1 MTTMTTTTFKQAA
14 VALVAGMLLI
24 GNAARAADAPKP
36 REAEGKTEPSK
47 RAKLAAQV
55 PGVVKEVK
63 VKRGDVVKKGDV
75 LVQQDD
81 RLAAN
86 AYEALKKEADSD
98 VRVQAAKW
106 DLAQKEVEYKR
117 VKGLYYDPAGRGAT
131 DLELERADLDVKFK
145 RAQQE
150 LSELE
155 LVKAKLEAEGARLKV
170 EFMQIIAPFDG
181 IVETIETEAGEML
194 DPQRPGMMTIVSN
207 EPLTVVVQLSAP
219 QAAKLKKGDT
229 LDVRYK
235 IDAPDAWL
243 QATVTSLSPVAT
255 AGAGFES
262 QREVRL
268 SLPNPQ
274 NREAGLWL
282 WVKLPDAPSATADAK
297 PEDAKPE
304 AAVTSR

>member
-1 MTTMTTTTFKQAA
+1 MTTKKTFKHAA
-14 VALVAGMLLI
+14 AALVAGMLLI
-24 GNAARAADAPKP
+24 GNARAADAPKVK
-36 REAEGKTEPSK
+36 EAEGKTEPAR

-86 AYEALKKEADSD
+86 AYDALKKEADST
-98 VRVQAAKW
+98 VRVEAAKW
-106 DLAQKEVEYKR
+106 DLAQKEVELRR
-117 VKGLYYDPAGRGAT
+117 VKALFEDPAGRGAT
-131 DLELERADLDVKFK
+131 ELEVERADLDVKFK

-155 LVKAKLEAEGARLKV
+155 LAKAKLEAEGARLKV
-170 EFMQIIAPFDG
+170 EFMQIVAPFNG

-207 EPLTVVVQLSAP
+207 DPLTVVVQLSAP

-235 IDAPDAWL
+235 IDAPDAWQ
-243 QATVTSLSPVAT
+243 QATVSSLSPVAT

-268 SLPNPQ
+268 SLPNQQ

-282 WVKLPDAPSATADAK
+282 WVKLPDASATADAK
-297 PEDAKPE
+297 PEAAKPE